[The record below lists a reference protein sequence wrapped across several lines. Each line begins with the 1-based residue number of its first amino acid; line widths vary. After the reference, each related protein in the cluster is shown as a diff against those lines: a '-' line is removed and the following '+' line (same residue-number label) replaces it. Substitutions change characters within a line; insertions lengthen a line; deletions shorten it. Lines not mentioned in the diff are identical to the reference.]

1 MISAFVDSIDSHTHH
16 PVDVAGESIK
26 GSIEPTHGS
35 VCSGVRKLHSL
46 NVLKWLS
53 TKVE

>member
-1 MISAFVDSIDSHTHH
+1 MEFNGAPLT
-16 PVDVAGESIK
+16 AMLSIK
-26 GSIEPTHGS
+26 GSIEPTHVS
-35 VCSGVRKLHSL
+35 VCSGVRKSHSI